1 MILTAVVHL
10 VETVVGLGS
19 DISDLNTRE
28 GLMVIKGAKRD
39 HKDVSAIIFTLNK
52 DPGLYDGMGTKSTQT
67 TDPPLGSRE
76 RCAVDLP
83 LVSLLDKSGS
93 GLELG
98 QVGSV
103 AQLCLGVA
111 SDDLELFCG
120 RDPLFDLLLGSLR
133 CDDRDEGAVVQHDL
147 LCTKSSTGLG
157 LYAVF

>member
-1 MILTAVVHL
+1 MPLTAIVHL

-19 DISDLNTRE
+19 DISNLNSRE
-28 GLMVIKGAKRD
+28 RLMVVKGAKRD

-52 DPGLYDGMGTKSTQT
+52 DPSLHDGMGTQSAQT
-67 TDPPLGSRE
+67 SDPPLGSRE

-83 LVSLLDKSGS
+83 LVGLLDKGGS

-111 SDDLELFCG
+111 SDNLELFCR

-133 CDDRDEGAVVQHDL
+133 CNDGDEGAVVQHDL
-147 LCTKSSTGLG
+147 LCTSRCMG
-157 LYAVF
+157 